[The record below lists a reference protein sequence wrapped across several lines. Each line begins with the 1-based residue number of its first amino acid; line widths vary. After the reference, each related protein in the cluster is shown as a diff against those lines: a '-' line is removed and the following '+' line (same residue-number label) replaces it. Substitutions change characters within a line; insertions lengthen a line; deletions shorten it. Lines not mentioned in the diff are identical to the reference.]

1 MLSEKIKKIPP
12 SGIRKFFDLATQV
25 KDIISLGVGEPD
37 FATPWHITEHGIY
50 HLEKNRINYTSNYGI
65 LELRQE
71 ISRNLQKEYQVKYN
85 PQREILVTVG
95 VSQGLDL
102 AVRAL
107 INPGDEV
114 IITDPCY
121 VSYEP
126 NIILSDGKPV
136 IIETTPRDNFILD
149 VKKLE
154 KAITPRTKVLIL
166 SYPSN
171 PTGAVAKKNTLEEI
185 AKIVRNNNLIVISDE
200 IYHKLTYEDEHTCF
214 ASLPGMKQRTI
225 LLNGFSKTYAM
236 TGWRLGFACA
246 PKEIIEGMLKIHQ
259 YVMMCAPTTSQ
270 KAAIEALKNGAKD
283 VEMMKEEYE
292 KRRNFVASRLKE
304 MGITTTYP
312 QGAFYIFPSVKKF
325 NLSSEEFCLRL
336 LKEEKVVVVPGNV
349 FGKCGEGHIRISYAS
364 SLSSLKIALD
374 RIEKFINKL

>member
-1 MLSEKIKKIPP
+1 MLSEKVKKIPP
-12 SGIRKFFDLATQV
+12 SGIRKFFDLATQM

-50 HLEKNRINYTSNYGI
+50 SLEKNWTNYTSNYGI

-71 ISRNLQKEYQVKYN
+71 ISKYLQKEYHLKYN

-114 IITDPCY
+114 IITDPGY
-121 VSYEP
+121 VSYPP
-126 NIILSDGKPV
+126 NIILSEGEPRV
-136 IIETTPRDNFILD
+136 IETTSRDNFILD

-171 PTGAVAKKNTLEEI
+171 PTGAVAKKDTLEEI
-185 AKIVRNNNLIVISDE
+185 AKIVKKNNLIVISDE
-200 IYHKLTYEDEHTCF
+200 IYHKITYEDEHICF
-214 ASLPGMKQRTI
+214 ASLPGMKPHTI

-236 TGWRLGFACA
+236 TGWRVGFACA
-246 PKEIIEGMLKIHQ
+246 PEEIIEGMLKIHQ
-259 YVMMCAPTTSQ
+259 YVIMCAPTISQ
-270 KAAIEALKNGAKD
+270 RAAMEALKNGAKD
-283 VEMMKEEYE
+283 AEIMKEEYE
-292 KRRNFVASRLKE
+292 KRRNFVFGRLKE
-304 MGITTTYP
+304 MGITTTLP
-312 QGAFYIFPSVKKF
+312 QGTFYIFPSIKKF
-325 NLSSEEFCLRL
+325 NLSSEEFCVRL

-374 RIEKFINKL
+374 RIEKFINRL

>member
-1 MLSEKIKKIPP
+1 MLSEKVKKIPP
-12 SGIRKFFDLATQV
+12 SGIRKFFDLATQM

-50 HLEKNRINYTSNYGI
+50 SLEKNWTNYTSNYGI

-71 ISRNLQKEYQVKYN
+71 ISKYLQKEYHLKYN

-114 IITDPCY
+114 IITDPGY
-121 VSYEP
+121 VSYPP
-126 NIILSDGKPV
+126 NIILSEGEPRV
-136 IIETTPRDNFILD
+136 IETTSRDNFILD

-166 SYPSN
+166 NYPSN
-171 PTGAVAKKNTLEEI
+171 PTGAVAKKDTLEEI
-185 AKIVRNNNLIVISDE
+185 AKIVKKNNLIVISDE

-214 ASLPGMKQRTI
+214 ASLPGMKQHTI

-236 TGWRLGFACA
+236 TGWRVGFACA
-246 PKEIIEGMLKIHQ
+246 PEEIIEGMLKIHQ
-259 YVMMCAPTTSQ
+259 YVIMCAPTVSQ

-283 VEMMKEEYE
+283 VEAMKEEYE
-292 KRRNFVASRLKE
+292 KRRNFVFGRLKE
-304 MGITTTYP
+304 MGIITTLP
-312 QGAFYIFPSVKKF
+312 QGTFYIFPSIKKF
-325 NLSSEEFCLRL
+325 NLSSEEFCVRL

-374 RIEKFINKL
+374 RIERFINKL